1 MSAIRARTLDQLL
14 ADVHNVDTFDQE
26 APLTLEGALDAY
38 EEAVRL
44 APRLVLA
51 WHHIR
56 MGLRVLTSGK
66 ALP

>member
-1 MSAIRARTLDQLL
+1 MSAIRTRTLDNLL
-14 ADVHNVDTFDQE
+14 DFVIQPGPEPGLGLAVDNYRY
-26 APLTLEGALDAY
+26 ACSK
-38 EEAVRL
+38 

-56 MGLRVLTSGK
+56 MGLRVLTGGK

>member
-1 MSAIRARTLDQLL
+1 MSAIRADTLDRLL
-14 ADVHNVDTFDQE
+14 ADIHAVDTFDQE

-38 EEAVRL
+38 EEAVQQ
-44 APRLVLA
+44 APRIVLA

-56 MGLRVLTSGK
+56 MGLRVLFGGK

>member
-1 MSAIRARTLDQLL
+1 MSAIRARTLDILL
-14 ADVHNVDTFDQE
+14 DFITHPGPEPGLGHAVDTYRY
-26 APLTLEGALDAY
+26 ACSK
-38 EEAVRL
+38 

-56 MGLRVLTSGK
+56 MGLRVLTTGK

>member
-1 MSAIRARTLDQLL
+1 MSAIRARTLDDLL
-14 ADVHNVDTFDQE
+14 DFVIQPGPETGLSRAVN
-26 APLTLEGALDAY
+26 AY
-38 EEAVRL
+38 RHACSK

-56 MGLRVLTSGK
+56 MGLRVLAGGK